1 MMKKTI
7 CVLVMTAL
15 LGGCSATQT
24 AIGKRELVVQTKMS
38 DTIFLDPVA
47 ASKRTVFIQVRNTS
61 DRPGLMV
68 EQPIAAAIAAK
79 GYKVVDDPE
88 QAHYLLQANV
98 LQAGIADA
106 RESEGSVERGFGAAV
121 VGGAIGNQFGGGDG
135 RAAATVGGGLIGLAV
150 DAMVKDV
157 YVSIT
162 TDIQISER
170 SKAAVTERLDSN
182 LKQGSSSVKRQVSTE
197 TTDMKRYQTRILS
210 SANQVNLK
218 YEEAEPKLVQGL
230 VQSISGLL

>member
-1 MMKKTI
+1 MKKTI

-170 SKAAVTERLDSN
+170 SKAEVTERLDSN

>member
-1 MMKKTI
+1 MKKTI

>member
-1 MMKKTI
+1 MLKKTI

-61 DRPGLMV
+61 DRPGLLV
-68 EQPIAAAIAAK
+68 EQPIAQAIAAK

-88 QAHYLLQANV
+88 KAHYLLQANV

-121 VGGAIGNQFGGGDG
+121 VGGAIGNQFGGGSG
-135 RAAATVGGGLIGLAV
+135 RAASTVGGGLIGLAV

-170 SKAAVTERLDSN
+170 SKAEVTERLDSN

>member
-170 SKAAVTERLDSN
+170 SKAEVTERLDSN